1 MDMELQNIPFSEK
14 EISIIASD
22 SRFRSFIEVNA
33 DSDVTSLRLKY
44 LTGPDRTMY
53 DFAITQIE
61 CRQRYSKKLADT
73 LAHFDD
79 FLFPDILAGEQSTSD
94 AMASFHVGLVGNTPS
109 LCDMTAGLGID
120 SLHIAATGTEVTA
133 CEINPLRAEVLSY
146 NAIGLGVGQLIRIRN
161 TDSVEALKKGELSA
175 DTLFID
181 PARRDSDGRR
191 VFGIS
196 DCTPDLIAIE
206 PYVARH
212 FYRMVAKLSPMLDV
226 SAVARSLS
234 VVTDIYVIGTS
245 TECRELVSI
254 SLPSV
259 GQKDGN
265 PTIHAVTLSAQ
276 DTLSLS
282 FNRAEEAEAQCIFAT
297 PTKGDILIIPYPA
310 IIKAG
315 AFRFTAEKY
324 HLNKIAP
331 NTHLYFTSEKSGLE
345 SVPGQKILIEDVVEW
360 RSKNIKRL
368 KNLIPQG
375 WITVKNFG
383 MSADELRSRLGIR
396 PGGTRRII
404 GFTDNAG
411 MRLLAIGR
419 IADSL

>member
-1 MDMELQNIPFSEK
+1 MELQNIPFSEK

>member
-1 MDMELQNIPFSEK
+1 MELQNIPFSEK

-33 DSDVTSLRLKY
+33 DSDVASLRLKY

-120 SLHIAATGTEVTA
+120 CLHIAATGTEVTA

-146 NAIGLGVGQLIRIRN
+146 NAIELGVGQLIRVRN
-161 TDSVEALKKGELSA
+161 TDSVEALKKGVLSA

-212 FYRMVAKLSPMLDV
+212 FKRMVAKLSPMLDV

-234 VVTDIYVIGTS
+234 GVTDIYVIGTT
-245 TECRELVSI
+245 TECRELVSL
-254 SLPSV
+254 SLPSG

-265 PTIHAVTLSAQ
+265 PTIHAVTLSPQ
-276 DTLSLS
+276 RTMS
-282 FNRAEEAEAQCIFAT
+282 FSFTRPDETEAQCKIAT
-297 PTKGDILIIPYPA
+297 PAQGDILIIPYPA

-324 HLNKIAP
+324 HLSKIAP

-383 MSADELRSRLGIR
+383 MTADELRGRLGIR
-396 PGGTRRII
+396 SGGTHRIV

>member
-1 MDMELQNIPFSEK
+1 MELQNIPFSEK

-79 FLFPDILAGEQSTSD
+79 FLFPDILACEQSTSD

>member
-1 MDMELQNIPFSEK
+1 MELQNIPFSEK

-33 DSDVTSLRLKY
+33 DSDVASLRLKY
-44 LTGPDRTMY
+44 LTEPDRTMY

-120 SLHIAATGTEVTA
+120 CLHIAATGTEVTA

-146 NAIGLGVGQLIRIRN
+146 NAIGLGVGQLIRVRN
-161 TDSVEALKKGELSA
+161 TDSVEALKKGVLSA

-212 FYRMVAKLSPMLDV
+212 FKRMVAKLSPMLDV
-226 SAVARSLS
+226 SVVARSLS
-234 VVTDIYVIGTS
+234 GVTDIYVIGTT
-245 TECRELVSI
+245 TECRELVSL
-254 SLPSV
+254 SLPSG

-265 PTIHAVTLSAQ
+265 PTIHAVTLSPQ
-276 DTLSLS
+276 GTMSLN

-324 HLNKIAP
+324 HLSKIAP

-383 MSADELRSRLGIR
+383 MTADELRARLCIR
-396 PGGTRRII
+396 SGGTHRIV

-411 MRLLAIGR
+411 KRLLAIGR

>member
-33 DSDVTSLRLKY
+33 DSDVASLRLKY
-44 LTGPDRTMY
+44 LTGPDRTVY

-79 FLFPDILAGEQSTSD
+79 FLFPDILACEQSTSD
-94 AMASFHVGLVGNTPS
+94 AMASFHVGLVRNTPS

-120 SLHIAATGTEVTA
+120 CMHIAAAGSEVTA
-133 CEINPLRAEVLSY
+133 CEIDPMRAGVLSY
-146 NAIGLGVGQLIRIRN
+146 NAIGLGVGQLIRVRN

-212 FYRMVAKLSPMLDV
+212 FNRMVAKLSPMLDV

-254 SLPSV
+254 SLPSE

-324 HLNKIAP
+324 HLSKIAP
-331 NTHLYFTSEKSGLE
+331 NTHLYFTSEKDSHE
-345 SVPGQKILIEDVVEW
+345 NIPGQKIIIEDIVEW

-368 KNLIPQG
+368 KNLVPQG

-396 PGGTRRII
+396 PGGTSRII

>member
-1 MDMELQNIPFSEK
+1 MELQNIPFSEK

-33 DSDVTSLRLKY
+33 DSDVASLRLKY
-44 LTGPDRTMY
+44 LTEPDRTMY

-120 SLHIAATGTEVTA
+120 CLHIAATGTEVTA

-146 NAIGLGVGQLIRIRN
+146 NAIGLGVGQLIRVRN
-161 TDSVEALKKGELSA
+161 TDSVEALKKGVLSA

-212 FYRMVAKLSPMLDV
+212 FKRMVAKLSPMLDV

-234 VVTDIYVIGTS
+234 GVTDIYVIGTT
-245 TECRELVSI
+245 TECRELVSL
-254 SLPSV
+254 SLPSG

-265 PTIHAVTLSAQ
+265 PTIHAVTLSPQ
-276 DTLSLS
+276 GTMSLN

-324 HLNKIAP
+324 HLSKIAP

-383 MSADELRSRLGIR
+383 MTADELRARLCIR
-396 PGGTRRII
+396 SGGTHRIV

-411 MRLLAIGR
+411 KRLLAIGR

>member
-33 DSDVTSLRLKY
+33 DSDVASLRLKY

-212 FYRMVAKLSPMLDV
+212 FNRMVAKLSPMLDV

-265 PTIHAVTLSAQ
+265 PTIHAVTLSPQ
-276 DTLSLS
+276 RTMSLN

-324 HLNKIAP
+324 HLSKIAP

-345 SVPGQKILIEDVVEW
+345 NVPGQKILIEDVVEW

-383 MSADELRSRLGIR
+383 MTADELRARLCIR
-396 PGGTRRII
+396 SGGTHRIV

-411 MRLLAIGR
+411 KRLLAIGR

>member
-1 MDMELQNIPFSEK
+1 MELQNIPFSEK

-33 DSDVTSLRLKY
+33 DSDVASLRLKY
-44 LTGPDRTMY
+44 LTEPDRTMY

-120 SLHIAATGTEVTA
+120 CLHIAATGTEVTA

-146 NAIGLGVGQLIRIRN
+146 NAIGLGVGQLIRVRN
-161 TDSVEALKKGELSA
+161 TDSVEALKKGVLSA

-212 FYRMVAKLSPMLDV
+212 FKRMVAKLSPMLDV

-234 VVTDIYVIGTS
+234 GVTDIYVIGTT
-245 TECRELVSI
+245 TECRELVSL
-254 SLPSV
+254 SLPSG

-265 PTIHAVTLSAQ
+265 PTIHAVTLSPQ
-276 DTLSLS
+276 GTMSLN

-324 HLNKIAP
+324 HLSKIAP

-383 MSADELRSRLGIR
+383 MTADELRGRLGIR
-396 PGGTRRII
+396 SGGTHRIV
-404 GFTDNAG
+404 GFTDNAD

>member
-33 DSDVTSLRLKY
+33 DSDVASLRLKY
-44 LTGPDRTMY
+44 LTEPDRTMY

-120 SLHIAATGTEVTA
+120 CLHIAATGTEVTA

-146 NAIGLGVGQLIRIRN
+146 NAIGLGVGQLIRVRN
-161 TDSVEALKKGELSA
+161 TDSVEALKKGVLSA

-212 FYRMVAKLSPMLDV
+212 FKRMVAKLSPMLDV

-234 VVTDIYVIGTS
+234 GVTDIYVIGTT
-245 TECRELVSI
+245 TECRELVSL
-254 SLPSV
+254 SLPSG

-265 PTIHAVTLSAQ
+265 PTIHAVTLSPQ
-276 DTLSLS
+276 GTMSLN

-324 HLNKIAP
+324 HLSKIAP

-383 MSADELRSRLGIR
+383 MTADELRGRLGIR
-396 PGGTRRII
+396 SGGTHRIV
-404 GFTDNAG
+404 GFTDNAD